1 MERLYQRG
9 SSLGLTTSEVDKA
22 LTLGRSS
29 QELAWVKGRRELFEE
44 ERILEYECY
53 DNNWHG
59 QGRAV
64 LTLKSWEDAE
74 AGLFTGS
81 HGPSSDGYYGWF
93 AEHQMGLENGLYN
106 LCDCEAAHCRVR
118 KKRGDGRELIHV
130 DTWRL
135 LTPAAMVGTGY
146 LKGMG
151 LQLAE
156 AALASAARDKKAN
169 TPGLWSGLDALLA
182 AHEDEAPPP
191 NVDKGRA
198 DARSRSPKRRESM
211 KEYLMKQANKHG
223 EAVAPSKKKKKED
236 RKARS
241 HKKRRASSDTSSGE
255 RSDSSSFQLTP
266 ARGGIELWR
275 VAQKKP
281 GRLTRLALD
290 EMTRYLTD
298 KVESADLETKWAGQR
313 AGAYLSQIIL
323 AAHPSMTLRMQRELQ
338 TISVTLD
345 HLLAGRLAQGS
356 DTLTQRLKA
365 CETALLEG
373 NWLTARH
380 LELIPPAAA
389 SLVRAE
395 EREMAAKQELKAAK
409 LKESL
414 RKVGREKEK

>member
-1 MERLYQRG
+1 M
-9 SSLGLTTSEVDKA
+9 GLTTGEVDKA
-22 LTLGRSS
+22 LSLGRSS
-29 QELAWVKGRRELFEE
+29 QELAWVKGRDLGGQALSLARDLFEE

-53 DNNWHG
+53 DNSWHG

-64 LTLKSWEDAE
+64 ITLKSWEDAE

-81 HGPSSDGYYGWF
+81 HGPSSDGYYGWY
-93 AEHQMGLENGLYN
+93 AEHQMGLENGLYH
-106 LCDCEAAHCRVR
+106 LCDCDAAQCRAR
-118 KKRGDGRELIHV
+118 KKRGDGRELVHV

-156 AALASAARDKKAN
+156 SALAAAARDKKAT
-169 TPGLWSGLDALLA
+169 TPRLGSGLDALLA
-182 AHEDEAPPP
+182 AHEEEAPPQEI
-191 NVDKGRA
+191 DKRRA
-198 DARSRSPKRRESM
+198 DARSRSPKKRESM
-211 KEYLMKQANKHG
+211 KEYLMKQAKKHG
-223 EAVAPSKKKKKED
+223 EVANPSKKKRKEEK
-236 RKARS
+236 KARS
-241 HKKRRASSDTSSGE
+241 QKKRRASSDTSSGE

-266 ARGGIELWR
+266 ARGGI

-281 GRLTRLALD
+281 GRLTQLALD
-290 EMTRYLTD
+290 EMTRYLAD

-313 AGAYLSQIIL
+313 VGAYLSQIIL

-345 HLLAGRLAQGS
+345 HLLAGRLAQAS

-414 RKVGREKEK
+414 RKVGRDKEK